1 MLVSISPPFYL
12 NLRACCSTN
21 EDILYCLKKKK
32 KTQQN
37 SNSVQFR
44 GMPLVGAA
52 SEIRKA
58 GDTALLGLPG
68 LVRESRSGR
77 LLLALGLIKP
87 SHLFVNS
94 FFFLGGGEKKL
105 LLMEAF
111 KIQELW
117 VSPLCQAKVD
127 SFK

>member
-1 MLVSISPPFYL
+1 M
-12 NLRACCSTN
+12 
-21 EDILYCLKKKK
+21 
-32 KTQQN
+32 
-37 SNSVQFR
+37 
-44 GMPLVGAA
+44 VGAA

-68 LVRESRSGR
+68 LVRESHSGC

-87 SHLFVNS
+87 SHLFFNS
-94 FFFLGGGEKKL
+94 FFFFFGKKKAA
-105 LLMEAF
+105 LMEAF

>member
-1 MLVSISPPFYL
+1 M
-12 NLRACCSTN
+12 
-21 EDILYCLKKKK
+21 
-32 KTQQN
+32 
-37 SNSVQFR
+37 
-44 GMPLVGAA
+44 VGDA

-68 LVRESRSGR
+68 LVRESHSGR

-87 SHLFVNS
+87 SHLFFNS
-94 FFFLGGGEKKL
+94 FFFFWKKKAA
-105 LLMEAF
+105 LMEAF

>member
-87 SHLFVNS
+87 SHLFFNS
-94 FFFLGGGEKKL
+94 FFFLGGGGKA
-105 LLMEAF
+105 AF
-111 KIQELW
+111 NG
-117 VSPLCQAKVD
+117 
-127 SFK
+127 SF